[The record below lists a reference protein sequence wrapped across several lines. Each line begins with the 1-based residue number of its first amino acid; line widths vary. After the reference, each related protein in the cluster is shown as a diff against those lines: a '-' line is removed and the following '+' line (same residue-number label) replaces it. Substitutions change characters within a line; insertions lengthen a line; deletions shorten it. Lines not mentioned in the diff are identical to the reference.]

1 MDAGQ
6 HLCTC
11 NHKPFTSDR
20 RLTWEYI
27 KKEGVTE
34 EMMNKKTDYALCS
47 REHNRQLAAGC

>member
-27 KKEGVTE
+27 KKKGAAE
-34 EMMNKKTDYALCS
+34 ETMNKETDYALCS
-47 REHNRQLAAGC
+47 REHNRQRAAGC